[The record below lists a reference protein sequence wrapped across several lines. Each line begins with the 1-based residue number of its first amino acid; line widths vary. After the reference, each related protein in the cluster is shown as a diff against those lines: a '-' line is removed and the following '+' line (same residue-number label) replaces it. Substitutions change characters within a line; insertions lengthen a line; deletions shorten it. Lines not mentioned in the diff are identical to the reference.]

1 MKKIDELMHDLDV
14 SVEKNVT
21 PVWNHHLKK
30 YFALFS
36 TTVLTLLI
44 AVSIFK
50 VFNSKADVLTT
61 ALIEDLAK
69 IEKIMQSI
77 DARCKI
83 LGIRGQR
90 SPVDFLTVQK
100 FAGSTVGC
108 LNLSY
113 PRKWKGPYLKQ
124 NPSVQGILYEIIK
137 TKEGYFVVPG
147 AGVQLPNKLIM
158 GKDIVLTDE
167 SSITTMTQ
175 LNGRLSYQGNPLAI
189 RLTFK
194 IADFASD
201 PAVPTTGEKIG
212 NMLKEFNEALPFAQ
226 LENGIVQHMIC

>member
-44 AVSIFK
+44 GITIFK
-50 VFNSKADVLTT
+50 VFNSKSDVLTL
-61 ALIEDLAK
+61 ALTQDLER
-69 IEKIMQSI
+69 IEKILTTV
-77 DARCKI
+77 DAQCNI
-83 LGIRGQR
+83 IGIRGQR
-90 SPVDFLTVQK
+90 NQIDFLTVQK

-108 LNLSY
+108 LNLAR
-113 PRKWKGPYLKQ
+113 PKKWKGPYLKQ
-124 NPSVQGILYEIIK
+124 NPSIKGVLYEIIK

-147 AGVQLPNKLIM
+147 AGVQLPNKLVM
-158 GKDIVLTDE
+158 GKDIVLTHD
-167 SSITTMTQ
+167 SSIMTMLQ
-175 LNGRLSYQGNPLAI
+175 LNGRLSYQGNPLAY

-194 IADFASD
+194 IANWTDVQ
-201 PAVPTTGEKIG
+201 AVPVQTDKI
-212 NMLKEFNEALPFAQ
+212 NNILKEFNEALPFAQ
-226 LENGIVQHMIC
+226 LEKGIVQHMIC